1 MLTDSQV
8 NSIFHLAYLSAENI
22 YTRFSTE
29 DSFFWGNATGLI
41 YIADVVELLY
51 SEGENAYAKGVLQ
64 TVLEA
69 LNCAWITSEK
79 SLYLDCYIHQT
90 DEIPKDKVDS
100 WTIVRNRFFE
110 VKENLSKDSDY
121 FSECFKKID
130 SIATTSQLLTNL
142 AEHEDVP
149 F

>member
-1 MLTDSQV
+1 MLTDSQA
-8 NSIFHLAYLSAENI
+8 NSIFHLAYLSAESI

-29 DSFFWGNATGLI
+29 DSFFWGDATRLL
-41 YIADVVELLY
+41 YVADVVELLY
-51 SEGENAYAKGVLQ
+51 LEGEIEYAKGVLQ
-64 TVLEA
+64 TILEA

-90 DEIPKDKVDS
+90 NEIPKDTVDS
-100 WTIVRNRFFE
+100 WTTVRNRFFE
-110 VKENLSKDSDY
+110 VKENLSNDFDY
-121 FSECFKKID
+121 FKDCFEKID

-142 AEHEDVP
+142 SEHEDVP